1 MADIFISYTR
11 EDRSRAGQLA
21 RALEDLGWSVWWDRK
36 IIAGQTFDQVI
47 ERELDAA
54 KSVVVLW
61 SQDSLSSE
69 WVKSEAAS
77 AAERKVLIPVL
88 IDDVKL
94 PLEFRRNQAADLVDW
109 DGDPSH
115 EGFQSLR
122 EGVAAKVGVP
132 PLRSTTPSRRSRVR
146 WNRLWALGAL
156 AAIAVVL
163 GSGAYWG
170 LSVTPQPSPQSSH
183 TAKTTAP
190 KLPLSSQFANIVSGE
205 PNLKKIKDFVGR
217 NKVILDGAPQYLAG
231 RPLIE
236 DVSEFP
242 VNAALKPDFTRFN
255 FQPDFSQIP
264 NYILFIDFVSPQTA
278 VFGAHGELSG
288 VTKSA
293 SARMDQYISSARVNY
308 NDYTARAARLKG
320 FKIPLATM
328 QGRFPASLEGIIVIG
343 RRNLLSVEQLEYLSK
358 NNETSSI
365 RIITY
370 DSLIEFLEQA
380 ELKAQAQSNAGGGN

>member
-1 MADIFISYTR
+1 MADIFISYAR

-47 ERELDAA
+47 EHELDAA

-61 SQDSLSSE
+61 SQDSISSE
-69 WVKSEAAS
+69 WVKNEAAS

-94 PLEFRRNQAADLVDW
+94 PLEFRRNQVADLVDW

-115 EGFQSLR
+115 DGFQSLR

-132 PLRSTTPSRRSRVR
+132 PLRPTNPSRSRVR
-146 WNRLWALGAL
+146 WNRPWALGAL

-183 TAKTTAP
+183 TVKATAP
-190 KLPLSSQFANIVSGE
+190 KLPLSAQFANIVSGE

-217 NKVILDGAPQYLAG
+217 NKVILNGAPQYLAG

-264 NYILFIDFVSPQTA
+264 NYILFIDFISPQAA
-278 VFGAHGELSG
+278 VFGVRGELSG

-293 SARMDQYISSARVNY
+293 SARMGQYISSAGMNY
-308 NDYTARAARLKG
+308 NDYTARAAHLRG

-343 RRNLLSVEQLEYLSK
+343 RRNLLSVEQLEYLAK
-358 NNETSSI
+358 NNETSGI

-370 DSLIEFLEQA
+370 DSLIEFLQET
-380 ELKAQAQSNAGGGN
+380 ELKAQAQSNADGRN